1 MRVVEGATHWQMI
14 RGRHVAAPPVM
25 GRSLIADP
33 DDLCGKRLSG
43 WLPSPHP
50 CIVVRGA
57 HRALGHVTSSK
68 GEKKTTKVENGEE
81 EAAGVGGVFRERAP
95 TWLTDMWDL
104 APRQRKPLKTAH
116 ESAEGGGW
124 WWWWWC

>member
-33 DDLCGKRLSG
+33 DDLCGKRLLG

-81 EAAGVGGVFRERAP
+81 EAGGWVGCSERERA
-95 TWLTDMWDL
+95 
-104 APRQRKPLKTAH
+104 RQR
-116 ESAEGGGW
+116 G
-124 WWWWWC
+124 